1 MPSDPTMKRIQRKR
15 TKGWT
20 MPEGAVYVGR
30 PSRWGNPWTV
40 GHADPWTGEPMD
52 AAGAVAAFRYGIDTP
67 SGRQAVVRDLGE
79 ASSLACWCPLDAPSH
94 ADVLID
100 ILPGE

>member
-1 MPSDPTMKRIQRKR
+1 
-15 TKGWT
+15 
-20 MPEGAVYVGR
+20 
-30 PSRWGNPWTV
+30 
-40 GHADPWTGEPMD
+40 MD

-79 ASSLACWCPLDAPSH
+79 ASSLACWCPLDAPCH

-100 ILPGE
+100 ILRGE